1 MLLKVNLMDHAFSMP
16 SQGTPLSAGW
26 DIYSAEDKLILAN
39 SHGIVK
45 TGLRFE
51 IPPGFE
57 LQVRSRS
64 GHAARDQVFVLNSP
78 GTVDADYR
86 GELLIILMNL
96 GLNTFAVTRGMRIA
110 QIVPSRLL
118 NMRPVQAEALS
129 ETKRGEGGFGSTGQ

>member
-16 SQGTPLSAGW
+16 SRGTPLSAGW
-26 DIYSAEDKLILAN
+26 DIHSAEDKLILAN

-64 GHAARDQVFVLNSP
+64 GHAANDQVFVLNSP

-110 QIVPSRLL
+110 QIVPSRLV